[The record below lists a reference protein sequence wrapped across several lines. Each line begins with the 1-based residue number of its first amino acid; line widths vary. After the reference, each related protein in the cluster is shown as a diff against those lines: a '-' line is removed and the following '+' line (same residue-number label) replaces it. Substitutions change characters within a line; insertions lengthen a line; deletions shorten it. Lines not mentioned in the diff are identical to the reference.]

1 MFIPTSK
8 EELDM
13 LGWRQ
18 LDIILITGDTYVDSP
33 FIGVSVIGKVL
44 LDAGYRVGIIAQ
56 PDVTSGRDICRLGE
70 PRLFWGITSGCMDS
84 MISNYTSLN
93 KWRRQDDLTGGGL
106 NNRRPDLAVI
116 AYTNLVRRFFKKTK
130 PIVIGGIEA
139 SLRRISH
146 YHYATDSVRRSIL
159 FDAKADMLVYGMGE
173 RTILELANR
182 IRRNH
187 AIKDVRGICYASTEK
202 KEGYIELPSHA
213 DVAADPEIFINMFK
227 TFYQNND
234 WITAKGMCQKQDSRY
249 LIHNPPQAP
258 LSTSEL
264 DHVHELYYMRD
275 VHPYYA
281 SWGPVRALETIR
293 FSLITHRGCYGECHF
308 CSISVHEGRT
318 VTDRSEVSIIKEASA
333 LTCHPEFKGTIY
345 YAGGPTAN
353 MFGIECDR
361 KKKRGACR
369 NKHCLTPV
377 VCEKLDVNHGPQI
390 ALLKRLRVLPKV
402 KKVSIG
408 SGIRHDLVLADRTHG
423 IKYLEQIIEYHVS
436 GQLKLAPEHSED
448 HVLDLMGKPRIG
460 GFIEFKRLFEK
471 INLHLKKKQF
481 LTCYFIAA
489 YPGCTLK
496 DMERLRLFSLNY
508 LKFRPRQVQIFTPS
522 PSTPATMMYLTER
535 SYANSKPLFI
545 EKNNREKKKQKDL
558 ILK

>member
-13 LGWRQ
+13 LGWKQ
-18 LDIILITGDTYVDSP
+18 LDIILVTGDTYVDSP

-56 PDVTSGRDICRLGE
+56 PDVISGRDICRLGE

-116 AYTNLVRRFFKKTK
+116 AYTNLVRRFFKKTR

-159 FDAKADMLVYGMGE
+159 FDAKADILVYGMGE

-187 AIKDVRGICYASTEK
+187 TIKDVRGICYASPEK
-202 KEGYIELPSHA
+202 TEGYIELPTHA
-213 DVAADPEIFINMFK
+213 DVAANPGLFISMFK

-264 DHVHELYYMRD
+264 DHVHELDYMRD
-275 VHPYYA
+275 VHSYYA
-281 SWGPVRALETIR
+281 SWGLVRALETIR

-318 VTDRSEVSIIKEASA
+318 VTSRSEVSIIKEASV
-333 LTCHPEFKGTIY
+333 LTHHPGFKGTIY

-377 VCEKLDVNHGPQI
+377 VCEKLEVNHGPQI

-408 SGIRHDLVLADRTHG
+408 SGIRHDLVLADQTYG
-423 IKYLEQIIEYHVS
+423 IKYLEQIIKYHVS

-471 INLHLKKKQF
+471 INLRLKKKQF

-496 DMERLRLFSLNY
+496 DMERLRLFSRNY

-522 PSTPATMMYLTER
+522 PSTTATMMYLTER
-535 SYANSKPLFI
+535 SYDNSKPLFV

>member
-13 LGWRQ
+13 LGWKQ
-18 LDIILITGDTYVDSP
+18 LDVILVTGDTYVDSP
-33 FIGVSVIGKVL
+33 FIGVAVIGKVL
-44 LDAGYRVGIIAQ
+44 LDAGYKVGIIAQ
-56 PDVTSGRDICRLGE
+56 PDFTSDRDICRLGE

-93 KWRRQDDLTGGGL
+93 KKRRQDDLTGGGL

-116 AYTNLVRRFFKKTK
+116 AYTNLVRRFFKNTR

-139 SLRRISH
+139 SLRRVSH
-146 YHYATDSVRRSIL
+146 YHYMTDSIRRSIL
-159 FDAKADMLVYGMGE
+159 FDSKADILAYGMGE
-173 RTILELANR
+173 RTILELADR

-187 AIKDVRGICYASTEK
+187 SIKDVRGICYTSTEK
-202 KEGYIELPSHA
+202 KEGYIELPPHE
-213 DVAADPEIFINMFK
+213 DVAADQGLFINMFK

-234 WITAKGMCQKQDSRY
+234 GITAKGMCQKQDSRY
-249 LIHNPPQAP
+249 LIHNPPQSP

-264 DHVHELYYMRD
+264 DHVHELDYMLD

-293 FSLITHRGCYGECHF
+293 FGLITHRGCYGECHF

-318 VTDRSEVSIIKEASA
+318 VTDRSEASILKEASS
-333 LTCHPEFKGTIY
+333 LTRHSKFKGTIY

-353 MFGIECDR
+353 MFGIECKQ
-361 KKKRGACR
+361 KKKSGACR
-369 NKHCLTPV
+369 YKRCLTPV
-377 VCEKLDVNHGPQI
+377 VCEKLAVNHSRQI
-390 ALLKRLRVLPKV
+390 TLLKRLKELPKV

-408 SGIRHDLVLADRTHG
+408 SGIRHDLILADQAHG
-423 IKYLEQIIEYHVS
+423 LKYLEEIIRHHIS
-436 GQLKLAPEHSED
+436 GQLKLAPEHSEN
-448 HVLDLMGKPRIG
+448 HVLDLMGKPRIER
-460 GFIEFKRLFEK
+460 FIQFKRLFEK
-471 INLHLKKKQF
+471 INLRLKKKQF

-489 YPGCTLK
+489 YPGCTLQ
-496 DMERLRLFSLNY
+496 DMERLRRFRHNF
-508 LKFRPRQVQIFTPS
+508 LKFRPHQVQIFTPS

-535 SYANSKPLFI
+535 SYDNSKPLFV
-545 EKNNREKKKQKDL
+545 EKNNRNKKKQKDL